1 MRTFHSSLIFG
12 ENDTN
17 IVNEIHAKAKHAD
30 IKDIRYGLSSQLK
43 CLSERDAYIN

>member
-1 MRTFHSSLIFG
+1 MHTYLPRYAYIYSSLIFG

-30 IKDIRYGLSSQLK
+30 IKDMIQPFIPAEMS
-43 CLSERDAYIN
+43 